1 MPDKG
6 LMVKLVKYTN
16 PAVAAVFRDVVVA
29 GGDVVVIRE
38 LDNNFKD
45 VEFVK
50 AGAAFPKV
58 MKR

>member
-1 MPDKG
+1 
-6 LMVKLVKYTN
+6 MVKLVKYTN